1 MAHLI
6 RQKPAYDDAVPAT
19 EAIPPQMARYEYM
32 HFPYVEPPELGGAAA
47 KRRPVIVVGA
57 GPVGLTAAIDL
68 ALHDVAV
75 LVLDESD
82 VVSVGSRAICWAK
95 RTLEIWDRL
104 GVAERMLAK
113 GVTWNL
119 GRVYHRDQEL
129 YSFNLAPEG
138 GHKMPAF
145 INLQQY
151 YVEEFL
157 IARASEL
164 ANRIELRWK
173 NKVTGISS
181 GAGGVELEVETPG
194 GRYRLEADWV
204 IAADGGRSSIR
215 GMLGLPF
222 PGEVFE
228 ERFLIADVH
237 MQAEF
242 PNERW
247 FWFEPTFHRGE
258 SALLHRQP
266 DDIFRLDFQLGPS
279 ADPELERRPE
289 RVLPRIRAVVGET
302 PFELEWSSV
311 YAFRCARMDRFV
323 HGRVIFAGDSA
334 HLVSPFG
341 ARGGNGGI
349 QDADNLCW
357 KLASVLNGEAR
368 ASLLDSYDEERGR
381 GADENILNSTRT
393 TNFMTPKT
401 AAERLFRDSILA
413 LARGFP
419 FARSLVNAG
428 RLSKP
433 CSLEALSLQ
442 SDDDQELGG
451 AMVPGAPCADA
462 PIVDAG
468 GRPGWLL
475 EHLGGNFTLLVL
487 ADTPAEIPDSF
498 ALAGIEPAPGL
509 CVVSRNGLQGCK
521 NPMLLDPEGLVHAR
535 YGGAGAVYLVRPDQH
550 VAARFRGFDAAA
562 IHRAL
567 LRACGNAA

>member
-1 MAHLI
+1 MMRPPAATRADSAKMASY
-6 RQKPAYDDAVPAT
+6 QYA
-19 EAIPPQMARYEYM
+19 
-32 HFPYVEPPELGGAAA
+32 HFPYVEPPELGGAASR
-47 KRRPVIVVGA
+47 RRPVIIVGA

-68 ALHDVAV
+68 ALHDIAV

-95 RTLEIWDRL
+95 RTLEIWHRL

-181 GAGGVELEVETPG
+181 GAGGVELEVETPDG
-194 GRYRLEADWV
+194 CYRLEADWV

-247 FWFEPTFHRGE
+247 FWFEPTFHQGE

-266 DDIFRLDFQLGPS
+266 DDVFRLDFQLGPS

-357 KLASVLNGEAR
+357 KLASVVKGEAR

-401 AAERLFRDSILA
+401 AAERLFRDNILA
-413 LARGFP
+413 LARAFP

-442 SDDDQELGG
+442 GDDEQLGG

-475 EHLGGNFTLLVL
+475 EHLGGDFTLLVL
-487 ADTPAEIPDSF
+487 ADASAEMPDRS

-509 CVVSRNGLQGCK
+509 CLVSRNGLQDCK
-521 NPMLLDPEGLVHAR
+521 NPMLFDPEGLVHAR
-535 YGGAGAVYLVRPDQH
+535 YGGPGAVYLVRPDQH
-550 VAARFRGFDAAA
+550 VAARFHSFDGAA
-562 IHRAL
+562 IRRAL

>member
-1 MAHLI
+1 MMAS
-6 RQKPAYDDAVPAT
+6 
-19 EAIPPQMARYEYM
+19 YEYR
-32 HFPYVEPPELGGAAA
+32 HFPYVEPPELSGAAT
-47 KRRPVIVVGA
+47 KRPAVIIVGA

-68 ALHDVAV
+68 ALHDIPV

-157 IARASEL
+157 VARASEL

-173 NKVTGISS
+173 NKVTGIL
-181 GAGGVELEVETPG
+181 ARADGVELEIQTPG
-194 GRYRLEADWV
+194 GSYRLEADWV

-215 GMLGLPF
+215 GLLGLPF
-222 PGEVFE
+222 EGETFE

-237 MQAEF
+237 MQASF

-247 FWFEPTFHRGE
+247 FWFEPPFHRGE

-266 DDIFRLDFQLGPS
+266 DNIFRLDFQLGPS

-311 YAFRCARMDRFV
+311 YAFRCARMDRLA

-349 QDADNLCW
+349 QDADNLGW
-357 KLASVLNGEAR
+357 KLASVVKGR
-368 ASLLDSYDEERGR
+368 APASVLDSYDEERGR
-381 GADENILNSTRT
+381 GADENILNSKRT

-401 AAERLFRDSILA
+401 ATERLFRDNILA
-413 LARGFP
+413 LAREFP
-419 FARSLVNAG
+419 FARNLVNAG

-433 CSLEALSLQ
+433 CSLDGLRLQ
-442 SDDDQELGG
+442 SEDDPALGG
-451 AMVPGAPCADA
+451 AMMPGAPCADA
-462 PIVDAG
+462 PILDAA

-475 EHLGGNFTLLVL
+475 EHFGGDFVLLVL
-487 ADTPAEIPDSF
+487 ADAPADIPDPS
-498 ALAGIEPAPGL
+498 ALARLERAPRL
-509 CVVSRNGLQGCK
+509 CAVSRNGLHGC
-521 NPMLLDPEGLVHAR
+521 NGMLRDREGLVHAR
-535 YGGAGAVYLVRPDQH
+535 YGGPGAVYLIRPDQH

-562 IHRAL
+562 IDRAL
-567 LRACGNAA
+567 LRACGTAA

>member
-1 MAHLI
+1 MAS
-6 RQKPAYDDAVPAT
+6 
-19 EAIPPQMARYEYM
+19 YEYR
-32 HFPYVEPPELGGAAA
+32 HFPYIAPPELRGVAA
-47 KRRPVIVVGA
+47 KRRAVIIVGA
-57 GPVGLTAAIDL
+57 GPVGLSAAIDL
-68 ALHDVAV
+68 ALHDIPV
-75 LVLDESD
+75 LLLDESD

-113 GVTWNL
+113 GVTWSL

-157 IARASEL
+157 VARASEL

-173 NKVTGISS
+173 NKVTGIS
-181 GAGGVELEVETPG
+181 ARADAVELEVDTPDG
-194 GRYRLEADWV
+194 SYRLEADWV
-204 IAADGGRSSIR
+204 IAADGGRSTIR

-222 PGEVFE
+222 SGETFE
-228 ERFLIADVH
+228 ERFLIADVR
-237 MQAEF
+237 MRADF
-242 PNERW
+242 PTERW
-247 FWFEPTFHRGE
+247 FWFEPEFHRGE

-279 ADPELERRPE
+279 ADPELERQPE

-323 HGRVIFAGDSA
+323 HGRVIFVGDSA

-357 KLASVLNGEAR
+357 KLAAIVKGEAP
-368 ASLLDSYDEERGR
+368 AGLLDSYDEERGR
-381 GADENILNSTRT
+381 GADENILNSRRT
-393 TNFMTPKT
+393 TNFMTPKSAT
-401 AAERLFRDSILA
+401 ERLFRDSILA
-413 LARGFP
+413 LARELP

-433 CSLEALSLQ
+433 CCLDGLSLQ
-442 SDDDQELGG
+442 SEDAEALGG
-451 AMVPGAPCADA
+451 TMVPGTPCADA
-462 PIVDAG
+462 PILDAS
-468 GRPGWLL
+468 GRSGWLL
-475 EHLGGNFTLLVL
+475 EQLGGDFCLLVL
-487 ADTPAEIPDSF
+487 ADGRGGVPDRA
-498 ALAGIEPAPGL
+498 ALARLEPIPRL
-509 CVVSRNGLQGCK
+509 WVVSRNCVDGS
-521 NPMLLDPEGLVHAR
+521 MLSDREGLVQAR
-535 YGGAGAVYLVRPDQH
+535 YGGTGVYLIRPDQH
-550 VAARFRGFDAAA
+550 VAARFRGFDPAA
-562 IHRAL
+562 IQIALARAL
-567 LRACGNAA
+567 GKSP

>member
-1 MAHLI
+1 MAS
-6 RQKPAYDDAVPAT
+6 
-19 EAIPPQMARYEYM
+19 YEYR
-32 HFPYVEPPELGGAAA
+32 HFPYVAPPELSGVAA
-47 KRRPVIVVGA
+47 KRRAVIIVGA
-57 GPVGLTAAIDL
+57 GPVGLSAAIDL
-68 ALHDVAV
+68 ALHDIPV
-75 LVLDESD
+75 LLLDESD

-104 GVAERMLAK
+104 GAAERMLAK
-113 GVTWNL
+113 GVTWSL

-157 IARASEL
+157 VARASEL

-173 NKVTGISS
+173 NKVTGIS
-181 GAGGVELEVETPG
+181 ARADAVELEVDTPDG
-194 GRYRLEADWV
+194 GYRLEADWV
-204 IAADGGRSSIR
+204 IAADGGRSAIR

-222 PGEVFE
+222 SGETFE
-228 ERFLIADVH
+228 ERFLIADVR
-237 MQAEF
+237 MRADF
-242 PNERW
+242 PTERW
-247 FWFEPTFHRGE
+247 FWFEPEFHRGE

-279 ADPELERRPE
+279 ADPELERQPE

-323 HGRVIFAGDSA
+323 HGRVIFVGDSA

-357 KLASVLNGEAR
+357 KLAAIVKREAPVR
-368 ASLLDSYDEERGR
+368 LLDSYDEERGR
-381 GADENILNSTRT
+381 GADENILNSRRT

-401 AAERLFRDSILA
+401 ATERLFRDSILA
-413 LARGFP
+413 LARKLP

-428 RLSKP
+428 RLSRP
-433 CSLEALSLQ
+433 CSLDGLSLQ
-442 SDDDQELGG
+442 SEDTEGLGG
-451 AMVPGAPCADA
+451 SMVPGMPCADA
-462 PIVDAG
+462 PILDAS

-475 EHLGGNFTLLVL
+475 EQLGGDFCLLVL
-487 ADTPAEIPDSF
+487 ADGRGEVPDRA
-498 ALAGIEPAPGL
+498 ALAPLEPIPRL
-509 CVVSRNGLQGCK
+509 CVVSRNCVDGS
-521 NPMLLDPEGLVHAR
+521 MLSDREGLVQAR
-535 YGGAGAVYLVRPDQH
+535 YGGTGIYLIRPDQH
-550 VAARFRGFDAAA
+550 VAARFRGFDPAA
-562 IHRAL
+562 IQIALARAL
-567 LRACGNAA
+567 GKSP

>member
-1 MAHLI
+1 MASYQY
-6 RQKPAYDDAVPAT
+6 R
-19 EAIPPQMARYEYM
+19 
-32 HFPYVEPPELGGAAA
+32 HFPYAPPPELGGTA
-47 KRRPVIVVGA
+47 RRAVVIVGA
-57 GPVGLTAAIDL
+57 GPVGLSAAIDL
-68 ALHDVAV
+68 ALHEVPV

-104 GVAERMLAK
+104 GVAERMVAK

-119 GRVYHRDQEL
+119 GRVYHHDEEL

-157 IARASEL
+157 VDRASEL
-164 ANRIELRWK
+164 GDSVELRWK
-173 NKVTGISS
+173 SKVTGIFPRPD
-181 GAGGVELEVETPG
+181 GVLLEVETPD
-194 GRYRLEADWV
+194 GRYRLDAEWV
-204 IAADGGRSSIR
+204 IAADGARSPIR
-215 GMLGLPF
+215 SMLGLPF
-222 PGEVFE
+222 TGQAFE
-228 ERFLIADVH
+228 ERFLIADVQ
-237 MQAEF
+237 MQADY

-247 FWFEPTFHRGE
+247 FWFEPSFHRGE
-258 SALLHRQP
+258 SALMHRQP
-266 DDIFRLDFQLGPS
+266 DNVFRLDFQLGPN

-311 YAFRCARMDRFV
+311 YAFRCARMERFV

-357 KLASVLNGEAR
+357 KLAAVVKGKAGI
-368 ASLLDSYDEERGR
+368 ALLDSYDEERGR
-381 GADENILNSTRT
+381 GADENILNSART

-401 AAERLFRDSILA
+401 ATERLFRDNVLA
-413 LARGFP
+413 LARDFP

-433 CSLEALSLQ
+433 CSLKGSSLQ
-442 SDDDQELGG
+442 TADEGTTDGLATPGSPCLDAPVMDAAGRSGWLLGHLGG
-451 AMVPGAPCADA
+451 DFTVLMLADA
-462 PIVDAG
+462 PPDAAG
-468 GRPGWLL
+468 
-475 EHLGGNFTLLVL
+475 EL
-487 ADTPAEIPDSF
+487 AK
-498 ALAGIEPAPGL
+498 LEPAPKL
-509 CVVSRNGLQGCK
+509 CVVAGGNSHAREPSL
-521 NPMLLDPEGLVHAR
+521 LLDVDGLVHAR
-535 YGGAGAVYLVRPDQH
+535 YGAVGATYLVRPDQH
-550 VAARFRGFDAAA
+550 IAARFCGFDLET
-562 IHRAL
+562 IGRAL
-567 LRACGNAA
+567 GRAAGRLA

>member
-1 MAHLI
+1 MAS
-6 RQKPAYDDAVPAT
+6 
-19 EAIPPQMARYEYM
+19 YEYRR
-32 HFPYVEPPELGGAAA
+32 FPYVAPPELRGAAT
-47 KRRPVIVVGA
+47 KRPAVIIVGA

-68 ALHDVAV
+68 ALHDIPV

-157 IARASEL
+157 VARASEL

-173 NKVTGISS
+173 NKVTGIL
-181 GAGGVELEVETPG
+181 ARADGVELEIQTPG
-194 GRYRLEADWV
+194 GSYRLEADWV

-215 GMLGLPF
+215 GLLGLPF
-222 PGEVFE
+222 EGETFE

-237 MQAEF
+237 MQASF

-247 FWFEPTFHRGE
+247 FWFEPPFHRGE

-266 DDIFRLDFQLGPS
+266 DNIFRLDFQLGPS

-349 QDADNLCW
+349 QDADNLGW
-357 KLASVLNGEAR
+357 KLASVVKGQAPAN
-368 ASLLDSYDEERGR
+368 LLDSYDEERGR
-381 GADENILNSTRT
+381 GADENILNSKRT

-401 AAERLFRDSILA
+401 ATERLFRDNILA
-413 LARGFP
+413 LAREFP
-419 FARSLVNAG
+419 FARNLVNAG

-433 CSLEALSLQ
+433 CSLDGLRLQ
-442 SDDDQELGG
+442 SEDDPALGG
-451 AMVPGAPCADA
+451 AMMPGAPCADA
-462 PIVDAG
+462 PILDAA

-475 EHLGGNFTLLVL
+475 EHLGGDFVLLVL
-487 ADTPAEIPDSF
+487 ADAPADIPDPS
-498 ALAGIEPAPGL
+498 ALARLERAPRL
-509 CVVSRNGLQGCK
+509 CAVSRNGLHGC
-521 NPMLLDPEGLVHAR
+521 NGMLRDREGLVHAR
-535 YGGAGAVYLVRPDQH
+535 YGGPGAVYLIRPDQH

-562 IHRAL
+562 IDRAL
-567 LRACGNAA
+567 LRACGTAA

>member
-1 MAHLI
+1 MPSYPY
-6 RQKPAYDDAVPAT
+6 R
-19 EAIPPQMARYEYM
+19 
-32 HFPYVEPPELGGAAA
+32 HFPYVEPPELKGAAA
-47 KRRPVIVVGA
+47 KRRAVIIVGA
-57 GPVGLTAAIDL
+57 GPVGLSAAIDL
-68 ALHDVAV
+68 ALHDVSV

-119 GRVYHRDQEL
+119 GRVYHREEEL

-157 IARASEL
+157 VARAGEL

-173 NKVTGISS
+173 NQVTGIS
-181 GAGGVELEVETPG
+181 ARTNAVELEVETPDG
-194 GRYRLEADWV
+194 CYRLEADWV

-215 GMLGLPF
+215 AMLGLPF
-222 PGEVFE
+222 PGETFE
-228 ERFLIADVH
+228 EWFLIADVR
-237 MQAEF
+237 MQADF
-242 PNERW
+242 PTERW
-247 FWFEPTFHRGE
+247 FWFEPVFHHGE

-289 RVLPRIRAVVGET
+289 RVLPRIHAVVGET

-357 KLASVLNGEAR
+357 KLASIVKGTAG
-368 ASLLDSYDEERGR
+368 ASLLDTYDEERGR
-381 GADENILNSTRT
+381 GADENILNSKRT

-401 AAERLFRDSILA
+401 ATERLFRDNILA
-413 LARGFP
+413 LAREFP

-433 CSLEALSLQ
+433 CSLDALSLQ
-442 SDDDQELGG
+442 SEDDRELGG
-451 AMVPGAPCADA
+451 AMVPGTPCADA
-462 PIVDAG
+462 PILDPS

-475 EHLGGNFTLLVL
+475 EHLGGDFTLLVL
-487 ADTPAEIPDSF
+487 VDPPGEIPDRA
-498 ALAGIEPAPGL
+498 ALARLEPSPRL
-509 CVVSRNGLQGCK
+509 CVVSRNGVDDAETPILF
-521 NPMLLDPEGLVHAR
+521 DREGHVHAR
-535 YGGAGAVYLVRPDQH
+535 YDGPGAVYLVRPDQH

-562 IHRAL
+562 IGRAL
-567 LRACGNAA
+567 VRASGGAA

>member
-1 MAHLI
+1 MMAS
-6 RQKPAYDDAVPAT
+6 
-19 EAIPPQMARYEYM
+19 YEYR
-32 HFPYVEPPELGGAAA
+32 HFPYVEPPELSGAAT
-47 KRRPVIVVGA
+47 KRPAVIIVGA

-68 ALHDVAV
+68 ALHDFPV

-157 IARASEL
+157 VARASEL

-173 NKVTGISS
+173 NKVTGIL
-181 GAGGVELEVETPG
+181 ARADGVELEIQTPG
-194 GRYRLEADWV
+194 GSYRLEADWV

-215 GMLGLPF
+215 GLLGLPF
-222 PGEVFE
+222 EGETFE

-237 MQAEF
+237 MQASF

-247 FWFEPTFHRGE
+247 FWFEPPFHRGE

-266 DDIFRLDFQLGPS
+266 DNIFRLDFQLGPS

-349 QDADNLCW
+349 QDADNLGW
-357 KLASVLNGEAR
+357 KLASVVKGQAP

-381 GADENILNSTRT
+381 GADENILNSKRT

-401 AAERLFRDSILA
+401 ATERLFRDNILA
-413 LARGFP
+413 LAREFP
-419 FARSLVNAG
+419 FARNLVNAG

-433 CSLEALSLQ
+433 CSLDGLRLQ
-442 SDDDQELGG
+442 SEDDPALGG
-451 AMVPGAPCADA
+451 AMMPGAPCADA
-462 PIVDAG
+462 PILDAA

-475 EHLGGNFTLLVL
+475 EHLGGDFVLLVL
-487 ADTPAEIPDSF
+487 ADAPADIPDPS
-498 ALAGIEPAPGL
+498 ALARLERAPRL
-509 CVVSRNGLQGCK
+509 CAVSRNGLHGY
-521 NPMLLDPEGLVHAR
+521 NGMLRDREGLVHAR
-535 YGGAGAVYLVRPDQH
+535 YGGPGAVYLIRPDQH

-562 IHRAL
+562 IDRAL
-567 LRACGNAA
+567 LRACGTAA

>member
-1 MAHLI
+1 MMAS
-6 RQKPAYDDAVPAT
+6 
-19 EAIPPQMARYEYM
+19 YEYR
-32 HFPYVEPPELGGAAA
+32 HFPYVEPPELSGAAT
-47 KRRPVIVVGA
+47 KRPAVIIVGA

-68 ALHDVAV
+68 ALHDIPV

-95 RTLEIWDRL
+95 PTLEIWDRL

-157 IARASEL
+157 VARASEL

-173 NKVTGISS
+173 NKVTGIL
-181 GAGGVELEVETPG
+181 ARADGVELEIQTPG
-194 GRYRLEADWV
+194 GSYRLEADWV

-215 GMLGLPF
+215 GLLGLPF
-222 PGEVFE
+222 EGETFE

-237 MQAEF
+237 MQASF

-247 FWFEPTFHRGE
+247 FWFEPPFHRGE

-266 DDIFRLDFQLGPS
+266 DNIFRLDFQLGPS

-311 YAFRCARMDRFV
+311 YAFRCARMDRFA

-349 QDADNLCW
+349 QDADNLGW
-357 KLASVLNGEAR
+357 KLASVVKGR
-368 ASLLDSYDEERGR
+368 APASVLDSYDEERGR
-381 GADENILNSTRT
+381 GADENILNSKRT

-401 AAERLFRDSILA
+401 ATERLFRDNILA
-413 LARGFP
+413 LAREFP
-419 FARSLVNAG
+419 FARNLVNAG

-433 CSLEALSLQ
+433 CSLDGLRLQ
-442 SDDDQELGG
+442 SEDDPALGG
-451 AMVPGAPCADA
+451 AMMPGAPCADA
-462 PIVDAG
+462 PILDAA

-475 EHLGGNFTLLVL
+475 EHLGGDFVLLVL
-487 ADTPAEIPDSF
+487 ADAPADIPDPS
-498 ALAGIEPAPGL
+498 ALARLERAPRL
-509 CVVSRNGLQGCK
+509 CAVSRNGLHGY
-521 NPMLLDPEGLVHAR
+521 NGMLRDREGLVHAR
-535 YGGAGAVYLVRPDQH
+535 YGGPGAVYLIRPDQH

-562 IHRAL
+562 IDRAL
-567 LRACGNAA
+567 LRACGTAA

>member
-1 MAHLI
+1 MAS
-6 RQKPAYDDAVPAT
+6 
-19 EAIPPQMARYEYM
+19 YEYR
-32 HFPYVEPPELGGAAA
+32 HFPYIAPPELRGVAA
-47 KRRPVIVVGA
+47 KRRAVIIVGA
-57 GPVGLTAAIDL
+57 GPVGLSAAIDL
-68 ALHDVAV
+68 ALHDIPV
-75 LVLDESD
+75 LLLDESD

-113 GVTWNL
+113 GVTWSL

-157 IARASEL
+157 VARASEL

-173 NKVTGISS
+173 NKVTGIS
-181 GAGGVELEVETPG
+181 ARADAVELEVDTPDG
-194 GRYRLEADWV
+194 SYRLEADWV
-204 IAADGGRSSIR
+204 IAADGGRSTIR

-222 PGEVFE
+222 SGETFE
-228 ERFLIADVH
+228 ERFLIADVR
-237 MQAEF
+237 MRADF
-242 PNERW
+242 PTERW
-247 FWFEPTFHRGE
+247 FWFEPEFHRGE

-279 ADPELERRPE
+279 ADPELERQPE

-323 HGRVIFAGDSA
+323 HGRVIFVGDSA

-357 KLASVLNGEAR
+357 KLAAIVKGEAP
-368 ASLLDSYDEERGR
+368 AGLLDSYDEERGR
-381 GADENILNSTRT
+381 GADENILNSRRT
-393 TNFMTPKT
+393 TNFMTPKSAT
-401 AAERLFRDSILA
+401 ERLFRDSILA
-413 LARGFP
+413 LARELP

-433 CSLEALSLQ
+433 CCLDGLSLQ
-442 SDDDQELGG
+442 SEDAEALGG
-451 AMVPGAPCADA
+451 TMVPGTPCADA
-462 PIVDAG
+462 PILDAS
-468 GRPGWLL
+468 GRSGWLL
-475 EHLGGNFTLLVL
+475 EQLGGDFCLLVL
-487 ADTPAEIPDSF
+487 ADGRGGVPDRA
-498 ALAGIEPAPGL
+498 ALARLEPIPRL
-509 CVVSRNGLQGCK
+509 CVVSRNCVDGS
-521 NPMLLDPEGLVHAR
+521 MLSDREGLVQAR
-535 YGGAGAVYLVRPDQH
+535 YGGTGVYLIRPDQH
-550 VAARFRGFDAAA
+550 VAARFRGFDPAA
-562 IHRAL
+562 IQIALARAL
-567 LRACGNAA
+567 GKSP

>member
-1 MAHLI
+1 MMAS
-6 RQKPAYDDAVPAT
+6 
-19 EAIPPQMARYEYM
+19 YEYR
-32 HFPYVEPPELGGAAA
+32 HFPYVEPPELSGAAT
-47 KRRPVIVVGA
+47 KRPAVIIVGA

-68 ALHDVAV
+68 ALHDIPV

-157 IARASEL
+157 VARASEL

-173 NKVTGISS
+173 NKVTGIL
-181 GAGGVELEVETPG
+181 ARADGVELEIQTPG
-194 GRYRLEADWV
+194 GSYRLEADWV

-215 GMLGLPF
+215 GLLGLPF
-222 PGEVFE
+222 EGETFE

-237 MQAEF
+237 MQASF

-247 FWFEPTFHRGE
+247 FWFEPPFHRGE

-266 DDIFRLDFQLGPS
+266 DNIFRLDFQLGPS

-311 YAFRCARMDRFV
+311 YAFRCARMDRFA

-349 QDADNLCW
+349 QDADNLGW
-357 KLASVLNGEAR
+357 KLASVVKGQAPAN
-368 ASLLDSYDEERGR
+368 LLDSYDEERGR
-381 GADENILNSTRT
+381 GADENILNSKRT

-401 AAERLFRDSILA
+401 ATERLFRDNILA
-413 LARGFP
+413 LAREFP
-419 FARSLVNAG
+419 FARNLVNAG

-433 CSLEALSLQ
+433 CSLDGLRLQ
-442 SDDDQELGG
+442 SEDDPALGG
-451 AMVPGAPCADA
+451 AMMPGAPCADA
-462 PIVDAG
+462 PILDAA

-475 EHLGGNFTLLVL
+475 EHLGGDFVLLVL
-487 ADTPAEIPDSF
+487 ADAPADIPDPS
-498 ALAGIEPAPGL
+498 ALARLERAPRL
-509 CVVSRNGLQGCK
+509 CAVSRNGLHGY
-521 NPMLLDPEGLVHAR
+521 NGMLRDREGLVHAR
-535 YGGAGAVYLVRPDQH
+535 YGGPGAVYLIRPDQH

-562 IHRAL
+562 IDRAL
-567 LRACGNAA
+567 LRACGTAA

>member
-1 MAHLI
+1 MAS
-6 RQKPAYDDAVPAT
+6 
-19 EAIPPQMARYEYM
+19 YEYR
-32 HFPYVEPPELGGAAA
+32 HFPYIEPPELGGAAS

-57 GPVGLTAAIDL
+57 APVGLTAAIDL
-68 ALHDVAV
+68 ALHDIPV

-82 VVSVGSRAICWAK
+82 LVSVGSRAICWAK

-157 IARASEL
+157 VARASEL

-181 GAGGVELEVETPG
+181 RADGVEIEVETPG
-194 GRYRLEADWV
+194 GCYRLEADWV
-204 IAADGGRSSIR
+204 IAADGGRSPLR

-222 PGEVFE
+222 PGETFE

-237 MQAEF
+237 MQADF

-247 FWFEPTFHRGE
+247 FWFEPTFHQGE

-279 ADPELERRPE
+279 ADPERERRPE

-311 YAFRCARMDRFV
+311 YAFRCARMERFV

-357 KLASVLNGEAR
+357 KLASVVKGEAR

-393 TNFMTPKT
+393 TNFMTPKSAT
-401 AAERLFRDSILA
+401 ERLFRDNILA
-413 LARGFP
+413 LAREFP

-433 CSLEALSLQ
+433 CSLEALGLQ
-442 SDDDQELGG
+442 SADDPELGG
-451 AMVPGAPCADA
+451 AMVPGAPAADA
-462 PIVDAG
+462 PVADESD
-468 GRPGWLL
+468 RTGWLL
-475 EHLGGNFTLLVL
+475 EHLGGDFTLLVL
-487 ADTPAEIPDSF
+487 ADTPAEMPDRS
-498 ALAGIEPAPGL
+498 ALARLEPSPRL
-509 CVVSRNGLQGCK
+509 CAVSRNGPHDCK
-521 NPMLLDPEGLVHAR
+521 SPMLSDPEGLVRAR
-535 YGGAGAVYLVRPDQH
+535 YGGPGAVYLVRPDQH

-562 IHRAL
+562 IQRAL
-567 LRACGNAA
+567 LRASGNAA

>member
-1 MAHLI
+1 MAS
-6 RQKPAYDDAVPAT
+6 
-19 EAIPPQMARYEYM
+19 YEYR
-32 HFPYVEPPELGGAAA
+32 HFPYVEPPELRGGAS
-47 KRRPVIVVGA
+47 KRRAVIVVGA

-68 ALHDVAV
+68 ALHDIPV

-157 IARASEL
+157 VARTHEL

-173 NKVTGISS
+173 NKVTGIS
-181 GAGGVELEVETPG
+181 ARTDGVEIEIETPDG
-194 GRYRLEADWV
+194 SYRLEADWV

-215 GMLGLPF
+215 AMLDLPF

-237 MQAEF
+237 MQADF

-247 FWFEPTFHRGE
+247 FWFEPPFHQGE

-266 DDIFRLDFQLGPS
+266 DDIFRLDFQLGPD

-311 YAFRCARMDRFV
+311 YAFRCARMERFV

-357 KLASVLNGEAR
+357 KLASIVKGEAG
-368 ASLLDSYDEERGR
+368 ASLLDSYEEERGR
-381 GADENILNSTRT
+381 GADENILNSKRT

-401 AAERLFRDSILA
+401 ATERLFRDNILA
-413 LARGFP
+413 LAREFP

-433 CSLEALSLQ
+433 CSLDALTLQ
-442 SDDDQELGG
+442 SDDHGNLGG
-451 AMVPGAPCADA
+451 AMAPGAPCADA
-462 PIVDAG
+462 PIIDMAG
-468 GRPGWLL
+468 RSGWLL
-475 EHLGGNFTLLVL
+475 EHLGRDFTLLVL
-487 ADTPAEIPDSF
+487 ADADDEILDAS
-498 ALAGIEPAPGL
+498 ALSRLKHAPGL
-509 CVVSRNGLQGCK
+509 CVVSRNGLGGSATPALSDC
-521 NPMLLDPEGLVHAR
+521 EGLVHAR
-535 YGGAGAVYLVRPDQH
+535 YGGPGAVYLIRPDQH
-550 VAARFRGFDAAA
+550 VAARFRGFDAGA
-562 IHRAL
+562 IQRAL
-567 LRACGNAA
+567 ARASGNPA

>member
-1 MAHLI
+1 MAS
-6 RQKPAYDDAVPAT
+6 
-19 EAIPPQMARYEYM
+19 YEYR
-32 HFPYVEPPELGGAAA
+32 HFPYIAPPELRGVAA
-47 KRRPVIVVGA
+47 KRRAVIIVGA
-57 GPVGLTAAIDL
+57 GPVGLSAAIDL
-68 ALHDVAV
+68 ALHDIPV
-75 LVLDESD
+75 LLLDESD

-113 GVTWNL
+113 GVTWSL

-129 YSFNLAPEG
+129 YSFDLAPEG

-157 IARASEL
+157 VARASEL

-173 NKVTGISS
+173 NKVTGIS
-181 GAGGVELEVETPG
+181 ARADAVELEVDTPDG
-194 GRYRLEADWV
+194 SYRLEADWV
-204 IAADGGRSSIR
+204 IAADGGRSTIR

-222 PGEVFE
+222 SGETFE
-228 ERFLIADVH
+228 ERFLIADVR
-237 MQAEF
+237 MRADF
-242 PNERW
+242 PTERW
-247 FWFEPTFHRGE
+247 FWFEPEFHRGE

-279 ADPELERRPE
+279 ADPELERQPE

-323 HGRVIFAGDSA
+323 HGRVIFVGDSA

-357 KLASVLNGEAR
+357 KLAAILKGEAP
-368 ASLLDSYDEERGR
+368 AGLLDSYDEERGR
-381 GADENILNSTRT
+381 GADENILNSRRT
-393 TNFMTPKT
+393 TNFMTPKSAT
-401 AAERLFRDSILA
+401 ERLFRDSILA
-413 LARGFP
+413 LARELP

-433 CSLEALSLQ
+433 CCLDGLSLQ
-442 SDDDQELGG
+442 NEDVEALGG
-451 AMVPGAPCADA
+451 TMVPGTPCADA
-462 PIVDAG
+462 PILDAS
-468 GRPGWLL
+468 GRSGWLL
-475 EHLGGNFTLLVL
+475 EQLGGDFCLLVL
-487 ADTPAEIPDSF
+487 ADGRGGVPDRA
-498 ALAGIEPAPGL
+498 ALARLEPIPRL
-509 CVVSRNGLQGCK
+509 CVVSRNCVDGS
-521 NPMLLDPEGLVHAR
+521 MLSDREGLVQAR
-535 YGGAGAVYLVRPDQH
+535 YGGTGVYLIRPDQH
-550 VAARFRGFDAAA
+550 VAARFRGFDPAA
-562 IHRAL
+562 IQIALARAL
-567 LRACGNAA
+567 GKSP

>member
-1 MAHLI
+1 MASY
-6 RQKPAYDDAVPAT
+6 QY
-19 EAIPPQMARYEYM
+19 Q
-32 HFPYVEPPELGGAAA
+32 HFPYVEPPELRGAAA

-68 ALHDVAV
+68 ALHDVPV
-75 LVLDESD
+75 LLLDESD

-104 GVAERMLAK
+104 GVAARMLAK

-157 IARASEL
+157 VGRASEL
-164 ANRIELRWK
+164 ADSIELRWK
-173 NKVTGISS
+173 HRVTGISALDN
-181 GAGGVELEVETPG
+181 GIELEIETPG
-194 GRYRLEADWV
+194 GAYRLEADWL
-204 IAADGGRSSIR
+204 IAADGGRSSVR

-222 PGEVFE
+222 EGEAFE
-228 ERFLIADVH
+228 ERFLIADVK
-237 MQAEF
+237 MQADF

-247 FWFEPTFHRGE
+247 FWFEPAFHRGE

-266 DDIFRLDFQLGPS
+266 DNIFRMDFQLGPN
-279 ADPELERRPE
+279 ADPDLERQPE
-289 RVLPRIRAVVGET
+289 RVLPRIRAAVGDT

-311 YAFRCARMDRFV
+311 YAFRCARLERFV
-323 HGRVIFAGDSA
+323 HGRVIFMGDSA

-357 KLASVLNGEAR
+357 KLAAVVRRTAP
-368 ASLLDSYDEERGR
+368 AALLESYDEERGR
-381 GADENILNSTRT
+381 GADENILNSRRT
-393 TNFMTPKT
+393 TNFMTPKSP
-401 AAERLFRDSILA
+401 AERLFRDSILA
-413 LARGFP
+413 LAREFP
-419 FARSLVNAG
+419 FARGLVNAG

-433 CSLEALSLQ
+433 CGLQGLSLQ
-442 SDDDQELGG
+442 SEDAGEPGG

-462 PIVDAG
+462 PILDPS
-468 GRPGWLL
+468 GRTGWLL
-475 EHLGGNFTLLVL
+475 EHLGGEFTLL
-487 ADTPAEIPDSF
+487 
-498 ALAGIEPAPGL
+498 ALAEGPADVPDRGTLDRFAPTPKL
-509 CVVSRNGLQGCK
+509 CIVSRNGTGGSRSGALH
-521 NPMLLDPEGLVHAR
+521 DRDGLVHAR
-535 YGGAGAVYLVRPDQH
+535 YGGPGAVYLIRPDQH
-550 VAARFRGFDAAA
+550 VAARFRAFDAPE
-562 IHRAL
+562 IGRAL
-567 LRACGNAA
+567 ARACGNGA

>member
-1 MAHLI
+1 MAS
-6 RQKPAYDDAVPAT
+6 
-19 EAIPPQMARYEYM
+19 YEYR
-32 HFPYVEPPELGGAAA
+32 HFPYVEPPELQGEAS
-47 KRRPVIVVGA
+47 KRRAVIIVGA

-68 ALHDVAV
+68 ALHDIPV

-151 YVEEFL
+151 YVEEYL
-157 IARASEL
+157 VARASDL

-173 NKVTGISS
+173 NKVTGISARAD
-181 GAGGVELEVETPG
+181 GIALEIETPG
-194 GRYRLEADWV
+194 GAYRLEADWV

-215 GMLGLPF
+215 GMLDLPF

-237 MQAEF
+237 MQADF

-247 FWFEPTFHRGE
+247 FWFEPPFHQGE

-266 DDIFRLDFQLGPS
+266 DDVFRLDFQLGPR
-279 ADPELERRPE
+279 ADPDLERRPE

-311 YAFRCARMDRFV
+311 YAFRCARMERFV

-357 KLASVLNGEAR
+357 KLASIVKGQAR
-368 ASLLDSYDEERGR
+368 ASLIDSYDEERGR
-381 GADENILNSTRT
+381 GADENILNSKRT

-401 AAERLFRDSILA
+401 ATERLFRDNILA
-413 LARGFP
+413 LAREFP

-433 CSLEALSLQ
+433 CSLDALSLQ
-442 SDDDQELGG
+442 SDDPENLGG
-451 AMVPGAPCADA
+451 AMAPGAPCADA
-462 PIVDAG
+462 PIIDAG

-475 EHLGGNFTLLVL
+475 EHLGGDFTLLVL
-487 ADTPAEIPDSF
+487 AETDDEILDPS
-498 ALAGIEPAPGL
+498 ALARLKASLRL
-509 CVVSRNGLQGCK
+509 CVVSRDGVRGSATPALSDC
-521 NPMLLDPEGLVHAR
+521 EGLVHAR
-535 YGGAGAVYLVRPDQH
+535 YGDAGAVYLIRPDQH
-550 VAARFRGFDAAA
+550 VAARFRDFDADA
-562 IHRAL
+562 IQRAFA
-567 LRACGNAA
+567 RASGNPA

>member
-1 MAHLI
+1 MAS
-6 RQKPAYDDAVPAT
+6 
-19 EAIPPQMARYEYM
+19 YEYR
-32 HFPYVEPPELGGAAA
+32 HFPYVEPPELGGAAS

-68 ALHDVAV
+68 ALHDIPV

-157 IARASEL
+157 VARASEL

-173 NKVTGISS
+173 HKVTGISS
-181 GAGGVELEVETPG
+181 RAGGVELELETPG
-194 GRYRLEADWV
+194 GAYRLEADWV

-247 FWFEPTFHRGE
+247 FWFEPTFHQGE

-357 KLASVLNGEAR
+357 KLALVVNGEAR
-368 ASLLDSYDEERGR
+368 ADLLDSYDEERGR
-381 GADENILNSTRT
+381 GADENVLNSTRT

-413 LARGFP
+413 LAPAFP

-442 SDDDQELGG
+442 SDDDRELGG
-451 AMVPGAPCADA
+451 AMAPGAPCADA
-462 PIVDAG
+462 PIVDAS

-475 EHLGGNFTLLVL
+475 EHLGGDFTLLVL
-487 ADTPAEIPDSF
+487 ADASAEMLDRA
-498 ALAGIEPAPGL
+498 ALAGLEPAPAL
-509 CVVSRNGLQGCK
+509 CVVSRNGLQGRN
-521 NPMLLDPEGLVHAR
+521 NPMLFDPEGLVHAR
-535 YGGAGAVYLVRPDQH
+535 YGGPGAVYLVRPDQH

-562 IHRAL
+562 IQRAL
-567 LRACGNAA
+567 LRACGHAA